1 MILLKLK
8 LVYKYLTFLISIYT
22 YIKAIAGWGF
32 AHAATILQI
41 QLAHA
46 RTLHLN

>member
-1 MILLKLK
+1 MILLKIK
-8 LVYKYLTFLISIYT
+8 ISIQVSDILNLHIH
-22 YIKAIAGWGF
+22 IKAIAGRGF